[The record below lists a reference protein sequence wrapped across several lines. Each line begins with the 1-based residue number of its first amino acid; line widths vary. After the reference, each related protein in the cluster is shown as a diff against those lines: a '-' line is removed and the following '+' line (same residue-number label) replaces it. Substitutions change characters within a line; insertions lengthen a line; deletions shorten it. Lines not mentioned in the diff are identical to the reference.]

1 MRCNDEEEPKESDV
15 DDYAEITNESEN
27 TKQPFKKK
35 KINSNDSASTAGTP
49 QGTDIDKRNIN
60 MNVTQKKVVG
70 KGKFIY
76 YFYLLFIMEKYVFN
90 YSL

>member
-35 KINSNDSASTAGTP
+35 KINSNDSASTAGTL
-49 QGTDIDKRNIN
+49 QGTDIDKRKIN
-60 MNVTQKKVVG
+60 MNVTQKKVL
-70 KGKFIY
+70 GKFIY
-76 YFYLLFIMEKYVFN
+76 SFCLLVVFIIGNICF
-90 YSL
+90 